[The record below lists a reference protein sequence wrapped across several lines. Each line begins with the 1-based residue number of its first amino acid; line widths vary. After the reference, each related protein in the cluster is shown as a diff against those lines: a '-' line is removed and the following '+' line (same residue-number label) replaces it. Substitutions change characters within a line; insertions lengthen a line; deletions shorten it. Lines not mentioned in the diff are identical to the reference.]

1 MFGRHSSTI
10 ANVELQSRNCRTGQ
24 PSFRRVRDFVRS
36 LLLAFAII
44 LGRSAAAQ
52 AVEEFPEACKLVR
65 QASLPFV
72 PNHGHMVVDVAVN
85 GHPLHFMVDTG
96 GVFSAI
102 SNEAAQAIGLHPAPI
117 GRAFK
122 IQDAGGAEASHYAR
136 IEYISFA
143 KFRSENLTLMISNL
157 PPGEDGVLAPD
168 LLRNFDIELDFA
180 TQTMNL
186 FKRPR
191 CDEHVVYW
199 TDDFVK
205 LPMRVT
211 GQGHIQIPV
220 TINGQTIKATIDTG
234 SPYTLIGDKAA
245 KAIIGEDKET
255 GHALSLSGG
264 SGGKVSGVGITP
276 DSLIVGK
283 FKWVSPTLISTPNRT
298 GWQQDGSEMLLGLDI
313 LHDLH
318 VFIDYKGERLY
329 VSGR

>member
-1 MFGRHSSTI
+1 M
-10 ANVELQSRNCRTGQ
+10 
-24 PSFRRVRDFVRS
+24 RRILLG
-36 LLLAFAII
+36 LLLV
-44 LGRSAAAQ
+44 LGCGTSAN
-52 AVEEFPEACKLVR
+52 AVAEFPEECKLVR
-65 QASLPFV
+65 QAVLPFTLDK
-72 PNHGHMVVDVAVN
+72 GHILVEVAVN
-85 GHPLHFMVDTG
+85 GHPLHFMIDTG

-102 SNEAAQAIGLHPAPI
+102 SNEAAQAIGLHPSTL
-117 GRAFK
+117 GQAFT
-122 IQDAGGAEASHYAR
+122 IQDAGGAEVTHIAR

-143 KFRSENLTLMISNL
+143 KFRSENLTLMISTL
-157 PPGEDGVLAPD
+157 PHGEDGVLAPD

-211 GQGHIQIPV
+211 EQGHIQIPV

-234 SPYTLIGDKAA
+234 SPYTLIGDNAA
-245 KAIIGEDKET
+245 EAIIGEGKET
-255 GHALSLSGG
+255 GQVLSLSGG
-264 SGGKVSGVGITP
+264 SGGKISGIGVTP

-283 FKWVSPTLISTPNRT
+283 FRWASPTLISTPNKT
-298 GWQQDGSEMLLGLDI
+298 GWHMDGSQMLVGLDI

-318 VFIDYKGERLY
+318 LFIDYKGGQLY
-329 VSGR
+329 VSKR

>member
-1 MFGRHSSTI
+1 MGT
-10 ANVELQSRNCRTGQ
+10 
-24 PSFRRVRDFVRS
+24 FVRG
-36 LLLAFAII
+36 LLSGI
-44 LGRSAAAQ
+44 LMLLGCGIPAN
-52 AVEEFPEACKLVR
+52 AVAEFPEECKLVL
-65 QASLPFV
+65 QASLPFALD
-72 PNHGHMVVDVAVN
+72 HGHIVVDVAVN

-96 GVFSAI
+96 GAFSAI
-102 SNEAAQAIGLHPAPI
+102 SNEAAQAIGLHPSTI
-117 GRAFK
+117 GQAFK
-122 IQDAGGAEASHYAR
+122 IQDVGGAEASHYAR

-157 PPGEDGVLAPD
+157 PHGEDGVLAPE

-211 GQGHIQIPV
+211 DQGHIQIPV
-220 TINGQTIKATIDTG
+220 TVNGQTIKATIDTG
-234 SPYTLIGDKAA
+234 SPYTLIGDNAA
-245 KAIIGEDKET
+245 KAIIGESKET
-255 GHALSLSGG
+255 GQTLSLSGG
-264 SGGKVSGVGITP
+264 SGGKISGVGITP

-283 FKWVSPTLISTPNRT
+283 YRWASPILISTPNKT
-298 GWQQDGSEMLLGLDI
+298 GWHADGSEVLLGFDI

-318 VFIDYKGERLY
+318 VFIDYKGEQLY
-329 VSGR
+329 VSKR